1 MYIKK
6 TEETNME
13 GKDILK
19 GITLEELLK
28 KAVEAKAEIT
38 VTMGPDNT
46 EVRVEPWKP
55 FEYVCPAGHSA
66 PEKMPGLP
74 DPGQE
79 TVIAALGLNLWER
92 VCMFAFAN
100 KMSFQDTI
108 RGMLKN
114 YLEEQE
120 AQGHG

>member
-1 MYIKK
+1 
-6 TEETNME
+6 ME

-55 FEYVCPAGHSA
+55 FEYKCPAALSQTTQPTAA
-66 PEKMPGLP
+66 PEPLL
-74 DPGQE
+74 E
-79 TVIAALGLNLWER
+79 VIGDDLCAPL
-92 VCMFAFAN
+92 
-100 KMSFQDTI
+100 MSKFDGNVLLARAHVRAI
-108 RGMLKN
+108 VGE
-114 YLEEQE
+114 YL
-120 AQGHG
+120 AKRN

>member
-1 MYIKK
+1 
-6 TEETNME
+6 ME

-55 FEYVCPAGHSA
+55 FEYVCPAGQ
-66 PEKMPGLP
+66 PKTEKAQDRP
-74 DPGQE
+74 DPGRE
-79 TVIAALGLNLWER
+79 TVIDALGLNLWER
-92 VCMFAFAN
+92 VFQWAFVN
-100 KMSFQDTI
+100 KMSFQDAI
-108 RGMLKN
+108 RGMLKS
-114 YLEEQE
+114 YLGDGT
-120 AQGHG
+120 A

>member
-1 MYIKK
+1 
-6 TEETNME
+6 ME

-55 FEYVCPAGHSA
+55 FEYKCPAALSQTTQPTAA
-66 PEKMPGLP
+66 PESLREILGEDLWGPVMQHTDGDGLRVK
-74 DPGQE
+74 DL
-79 TVIAALGLNLWER
+79 IRSLLGKFMTMN
-92 VCMFAFAN
+92 N
-100 KMSFQDTI
+100 
-108 RGMLKN
+108 
-114 YLEEQE
+114 
-120 AQGHG
+120 

>member
-1 MYIKK
+1 
-6 TEETNME
+6 ME
-13 GKDILK
+13 RSDILDLK

-55 FEYVCPAGHSA
+55 FEYVCPAGQCA
-66 PEKMPGLP
+66 PEKTPGLP

-79 TVIAALGLNLWER
+79 TVIDALGLNLWER
-92 VCMFAFAN
+92 VFQWAFAN
-100 KMSFQDTI
+100 KMSFQDAI
-108 RGMLKN
+108 RGMLKS
-114 YLEEQE
+114 YLEEE
-120 AQGHG
+120 AALGHG